1 MEPGSFENT
10 AELRRMPSAA
20 SVYQWSEPESDG
32 LMWKWSTLESCHAC
46 FCFEGYWLLHGEKNL
61 INGNLQVAEQI
72 LGECIAVKGFQSI
85 LVQDVNV
92 SPVL

>member
-1 MEPGSFENT
+1 
-10 AELRRMPSAA
+10 MPSAA
-20 SVYQWSEPESDG
+20 SIYQWSEIGKPESGG

-46 FCFEGYWLLHGEKNL
+46 FCFEGYYMGKKLL

-72 LGECIAVKGFQSI
+72 LGDCIAVKGFQSI
-85 LVQDVNV
+85 LVQEIDV